1 MAGDLPEGTIQF
13 GKTEVF
19 IPPLGTGTWQWG
31 DRMLWGFGGEYTET
45 DVKEAFY
52 VSLEA
57 GINFF
62 DTAEA
67 YGSGKSERVLGSC
80 VSEIEQPVI
89 IATKFL
95 PLPWRIW
102 RGALRIALKSSLK
115 RLNMDR
121 IDLYQIHLPM
131 PPMPVEFWAKE
142 LATVV
147 KEGLTR
153 AVGVSNYTVDQM
165 RRTHAFLAKEGVPLA
180 SNQVEYSLVERSPER
195 NGLLAACN
203 ELGITLIAYS
213 PLGKG
218 TLTGKYTPDHIP
230 PGLRARR
237 YNRGFLERL
246 QPLIYTLREI
256 GQAHAS
262 KTPAQVAL
270 NWCICKGTVPIPGS
284 KNARQA
290 HENTRAV
297 GWRLTEDEI
306 AILDEASSKL
316 G

>member
-1 MAGDLPEGTIQF
+1 MTGQLPEGTIQL

-31 DRMLWGFGGEYTET
+31 DQMLWGFGGEYTET
-45 DVKEAFY
+45 DAKEAFY
-52 VSLEA
+52 ISLEA

-62 DTAEA
+62 DTAEV
-67 YGSGKSERVLGSC
+67 YGSGISERVLGSC

-95 PLPWRIW
+95 PFPWRLW
-102 RGALRIALKSSLK
+102 RGTLRSALKSSLK
-115 RLNMDR
+115 RLNVDR

-165 RRTHAFLAKEGVPLA
+165 RRTHAILAKEGVPLA

-218 TLTGKYTPDHIP
+218 TLTGKYTPEHIP
-230 PGLRARR
+230 PGMRARH

-246 QPLIYTLREI
+246 QPLIHKLHEI
-256 GQAHAS
+256 GQDHAS

-290 HENTRAV
+290 HENTEAV
-297 GWRLTEDEI
+297 GWRLTEEEI
-306 AILDEASSKL
+306 AILDEASSRL